1 MSWSTAANSTP
12 VPLREVAGLAV
23 LVAVRDSEKPDS
35 AHLAVDPRAWAAFV
49 RSLQVRRP
57 RRAGVRRQ
65 EESRGGDHRG
75 RDGPPGGGAC
85 VRCGCTS
92 GHGDL
97 ATRQRRVKHA

>member
-1 MSWSTAANSTP
+1 MADIRELGPRASP
-12 VPLREVAGLAV
+12 EVAGPTV
-23 LVAVRDSEKPDS
+23 LVAVRDSEQPDS

-75 RDGPPGGGAC
+75 RDDPSGRWG
-85 VRCGCTS
+85 VRKVRMYVR
-92 GHGDL
+92 
-97 ATRQRRVKHA
+97 ARRPRNTTTAR